1 MYNNLVNFLVN
12 EKINFKENISV
23 NNFSYIKTGGNA
35 KYLIKPDTEIKY
47 INLLIYLK
55 TNKVNFFLIGKTTNI
70 LFDDKKEYECIVQ
83 TSLLNQF
90 IFNNLEVEVQSGLS
104 MPKLAHIMLNKNMT
118 GFELMEGIPGSVGG
132 GIFMNASTFDSAIS
146 DQLISVKY
154 LNDANEI
161 ITKKKDA
168 LNFSF
173 RKSIFHN
180 ISGYIIS
187 AKFKCKQ
194 GNHAAIFKKMRKYKK
209 IRLEILEW
217 KKPNLGSNFCTYDIY
232 NEIGKNNLMYGILYK
247 IYRVFRLYKLFSNKN
262 LNTFTKIYFG
272 WKNNF
277 PYSDKTLNSFKK
289 EVGTSSEDLSAYLD
303 EINKITKNK
312 LRQEIRII

>member
-1 MYNNLVNFLVN
+1 
-12 EKINFKENISV
+12 
-23 NNFSYIKTGGNA
+23 
-35 KYLIKPDTEIKY
+35 
-47 INLLIYLK
+47 
-55 TNKVNFFLIGKTTNI
+55 
-70 LFDDKKEYECIVQ
+70 
-83 TSLLNQF
+83 
-90 IFNNLEVEVQSGLS
+90 

-146 DQLISVKY
+146 DHLISVKY

-161 ITKKKDA
+161 ITK
-168 LNFSF
+168 NQFVFSISF
-173 RKSIFHN
+173 RKSIWEN
-180 ISGYIIS
+180 KASISFGLDD
-187 AKFKCKQ
+187 KQ
-194 GNHAAIFKKMRKYKK
+194 GNHDAIFKKMRKYKK

-247 IYRVFRLYKLFSNKN
+247 IYRVFRLYRLFSNKN

-289 EVGTSSEDLSAYLD
+289 EVDTSSEDLSAYLD

-312 LRQEIRII
+312 PKRK